1 MPTVTFS
8 KFAEEMNI
16 SGAMVSKL
24 KSQGVLDAALVWPD
38 GKKRPVLDLAIAKK
52 AYIENQD
59 PNFSKG
65 GTPAI
70 KSNDDLSGEV
80 DGSQAGRQSFIQART
95 WSERYRA
102 AERKLS
108 YEIRQGKWVLKAD
121 IKNESFKA
129 ARVLRDHLMNIPAR
143 CAAVVAAKSKKKEK
157 EIYQLLRAEM
167 ISGLNECIK
176 YLAELES

>member
-1 MPTVTFS
+1 MPTVTFA
-8 KFAEEMNI
+8 KFAEKMNI

-24 KSQGVLDAALVWPD
+24 RAQGVLDAALVWPE
-38 GKKRPVLDLAIAKK
+38 GKKRPVLDLAIATN
-52 AYIENQD
+52 AYHENQD
-59 PNFSKG
+59 PNFSKVG
-65 GTPAI
+65 APQI
-70 KSNDDLSGEV
+70 KSNDDLAGEA
-80 DGSQAGRQSFIQART
+80 DESQAGRQSFIQART

-121 IKNESFKA
+121 VKNETFKA
-129 ARVLRDHLMNIPAR
+129 GRVLRDHMMNIPAR

-176 YLAELES
+176 YLAELG